1 MRRILTAAALAAA
14 LTPQLA
20 SAQDMDEMRQGLS
33 MLELNVERILDQHG
47 VEADPM
53 SLSLAQIAKII
64 SADGDQ
70 DGGDGRLSASQL
82 RTIIN

>member
-1 MRRILTAAALAAA
+1 MRRLTLAVAMAAALA
-14 LTPQLA
+14 PGLA
-20 SAQDMDEMRQGLS
+20 PAQNMDEMRQGLS
-33 MLELNVERILDQHG
+33 MLELNVERILDRHG

-53 SLSLAQIAKII
+53 SLSLSQIAKII

-70 DGGDGRLSASQL
+70 DSGDGRLSASQL